1 MSAVISSSLT
11 VRLRR
16 VFRAAFKRRITYIAT
31 LFVAVAVINAL
42 LFYYFEGWREDVD
55 LPTAFYWSVIT
66 MATIG
71 YGDITPVT
79 WAGRALA
86 MEAAVVG
93 ITAFTIVVSVIAE
106 EFISRTTRKLMGL
119 GKLKR
124 VDILVVGDSDACRE
138 AIREVRLNIPHAEIG
153 WLMPEPPKQPPK
165 DIEFVAGDIDDE
177 DTLKRARADKVN
189 NIIVCYRDDSKAL
202 HTVLALRRVNK
213 RAKIVALTASSR
225 TAEFIKEAGA
235 DFVIPAKILG
245 RIAASAIFE
254 PSVAH
259 FINDVTSASGLFDL
273 FEHVVT
279 DSEAGTSAAEL
290 ASRLAGDGS
299 ARLVPV
305 AVLRG
310 GELIPI
316 TGEDFRAETGD
327 RLILLKIRAQGPAS
341 AKG

>member
-1 MSAVISSSLT
+1 MSVVVSSSIT

-16 VFRAAFKRRITYIAT
+16 VFRAAFRKRVTYIAT
-31 LFVAVAVINAL
+31 LFVAVAAVNAL
-42 LFYYFEGWREDVD
+42 LFYYFEGWRNDVD
-55 LPTAFYWSVIT
+55 LATAFYWSVIT

-71 YGDITPVT
+71 YGDVTPVT
-79 WAGRALA
+79 WAGRVLA
-86 MEAAVVG
+86 MEAAVAG

-119 GKLKR
+119 GKLRR
-124 VDILVVGDSDACRE
+124 VDILVVGDSDACKE

-153 WLMPEPPKQPPK
+153 WLMPEPPKHPPK
-165 DIEFVAGDIDDE
+165 DTEFVAGDIEDD
-177 DTLKRARADKVN
+177 DTLKRAKADKVN

-213 RAKIVALTASSR
+213 KAKIVALTGSSR
-225 TAEFIKEAGA
+225 AAEFIKEAGA
-235 DFVIPAKILG
+235 DFVVPTKILG

-273 FEHVVT
+273 IEHVVT
-279 DSEAGTSAAEL
+279 DSEAGASAAEL
-290 ASRLAGDGS
+290 ASRLVGNGS

-316 TGEDFRAETGD
+316 AGEGFTAEAGD
-327 RLILLKIRAQGPAS
+327 RLILLKMRIRGPAS

>member
-1 MSAVISSSLT
+1 MSVVVTSTLT

-16 VFRAAFKRRITYIAT
+16 VFRAAFRRRVTYIAT
-31 LFVAVAVINAL
+31 LFIAVAVINAL
-42 LFYYFEGWREDVD
+42 LFYYFEGWRDDVD
-55 LPTAFYWSVIT
+55 LATAFYWSVIT

-71 YGDITPVT
+71 YGDVTPVT
-79 WAGRALA
+79 WAGRVLA

-124 VDILVVGDSDACRE
+124 GDILVVVDSDACRE

-165 DIEFVAGDIDDE
+165 DVEFVAGDIDDD
-177 DTLKRARADKVN
+177 DTLMRAGADRVR

-202 HTVLALRRVNK
+202 HAVLALRRVNK
-213 RAKIVALTASSR
+213 EARIVALTGSGRA
-225 TAEFIKEAGA
+225 AEFIKEAGA
-235 DFVIPAKILG
+235 DFVVPAKILG

-273 FEHVVT
+273 IEHVVT
-279 DSEAGTSAAEL
+279 RSEDGMSVKEVVSKIRAPG
-290 ASRLAGDGS
+290 SRLI
-299 ARLVPV
+299 PV
-305 AVLRG
+305 AVLGEG
-310 GELIPI
+310 GLRPVLSEDERVRE
-316 TGEDFRAETGD
+316 GERII
-327 RLILLKIRAQGPAS
+327 ILRSVAGK
-341 AKG
+341 